1 MIIYYVINNI
11 FNTSIINMKK
21 NIPYFKFE
29 IAPMLKKTNKH
40 CRYFYRKLTKKSLLY
55 TEMIHCNFIKK
66 NPVIL
71 LENKN
76 IDNIVLQIAGNNPK
90 LLSLCARKAEKIGYK
105 EINLNLGCPSLRA
118 QKNNFGA
125 CLMYKPLIVSDCI
138 KSMSD
143 NVSIPITVK
152 MRIGINNNNNY
163 DFLYKFIDLLINS
176 GCKRFIIHARTALLY
191 KNINTKKNLI
201 IPKLNYKI
209 IYKIKKS
216 FSNIKISING
226 GIKTLLDIKKHLK
239 YVDGV
244 MMGREIFKNP
254 MMLVDIDKFIYHNKS
269 FIKNPIIIVESMFSY
284 IEKELK
290 KGTSL
295 ITIIKPLLN
304 IFYGIYGAHNF
315 KNFIFNQKKNNLDV
329 LKKALSFIRIKE

>member
-1 MIIYYVINNI
+1 
-11 FNTSIINMKK
+11 MKK
-21 NIPYFKFE
+21 NIPYFRFE

-66 NPVIL
+66 NPIIL

-76 IDNIVLQIAGNNPK
+76 IDNIVLQIAGNKPK
-90 LLSLCARKAEKIGYK
+90 LLSLCAKQAEKIGYK
-105 EINLNLGCPSLRA
+105 EINLNLGCPSLRS

-125 CLMYKPLIVSDCI
+125 CLMHHPLIVSDCI

-143 NVSIPITVK
+143 SVSIPITVK
-152 MRIGINNNNNY
+152 MRIGINNDDNY
-163 DFLYKFIDLLINS
+163 DFLHKFIDLLINS
-176 GCKRFIIHARTALLY
+176 GCSRFIIHARKALLY
-191 KNINTKKNLI
+191 KKINTRKNLI

-209 IYKIKKS
+209 IYKIKYN
-216 FSNIKISING
+216 FPNIKISING

-244 MMGREIFKNP
+244 MIGREIFKNP
-254 MMLVDIDKFIYHNKS
+254 MILTDIDKYIYHTKS
-269 FIKNPIIIVESMFSY
+269 ISKNPIIIVKSMFSY

-290 KGTSL
+290 KGIPL
-295 ITIIKPLLN
+295 ITIITPLLN
-304 IFYGIYGAHNF
+304 IFYGVHGSHNF
-315 KNFIFNQKKNNLDV
+315 KNFIFNKKKILKKNNLDV
-329 LKKALSFIRIKE
+329 LKKALSFIKIK